1 MNPVDSAPTVSSSLA
16 TQRVAVR
23 ILGLDGRGCAGLSSH
38 AIEIAMRAQVLVGG
52 ERHLAFFPQHAGT
65 QIVLGKK
72 ISETLDEVASLAE
85 ESDVCILASGDPS
98 FFGVANLVQRK
109 IGRDHVEV
117 IPAVSAM
124 QLAFARAQ
132 LPWSSAK
139 LVSLHGRPMHG
150 VVSRLRHTRTAG
162 FFTDARNSPS
172 AIARHLL
179 RFGDAGW
186 RATVCESLSM
196 PEERVSRFANLEELR
211 DAVNISDLNVLIL
224 ERTDDEWCS
233 PPAMGFLDED
243 CFSKKMPRAGLITK
257 REVRA
262 LTLAQMRVPP
272 SGIVWDVGAGSGS
285 VSVEAAR
292 LAPEGSVF
300 AIEVDEECIGYCR
313 ENVVAHG
320 ADNVEVIGG
329 LAPKALEDLPR
340 PDSVF
345 IGGTKGSMAAIV
357 DLAARKMNNGGSLV
371 VNAITLESVSAV
383 REAFALVGLVP
394 NVTLL
399 QVSRGAK
406 LAHYLRY
413 EALNPIHIFSATVE
427 RPSTRCGDQ
436 A

>member
-1 MNPVDSAPTVSSSLA
+1 MNPACSSPTAPASLA
-16 TQRVAVR
+16 RQRVAVR

-52 ERHLAFFPQHAGT
+52 ERHLAFFPQHPGT

-72 ISETLDEVASLAE
+72 ISETLDEVAALAD

-109 IGRDHVEV
+109 IGRDQVEV

-132 LPWSSAK
+132 LPWNSAK
-139 LVSLHGRPMHG
+139 LVSLHGRPLHG

-162 FFTDARNSPS
+162 IFTDARNSPS

-179 RFGDAGW
+179 RFGETRW
-186 RATVCESLSM
+186 KATVCESLSM

-211 DAVNISDLNVLIL
+211 DAVDIADLNVLIL
-224 ERTDDEWCS
+224 ERADDAWSS
-233 PPAMGFLDED
+233 PPVMGFLDEE

-262 LTLAQMRVPP
+262 LTLAQMRIPP
-272 SGIVWDVGAGSGS
+272 SGVVWDIGAGSGS

-292 LAPEGSVF
+292 LAPDGSVF

-320 ADNVEVIGG
+320 ADNVEVISG
-329 LAPKALEDLPR
+329 LAPEALEDLPN

-357 DLAARKMNNGGSLV
+357 ELVARRMNNGGSLV
-371 VNAITLESVSAV
+371 VNAITMESVSGV
-383 REAFALVGLVP
+383 REAFTKVGLIP
-394 NVTLL
+394 SVTLL
-399 QVSRGAK
+399 QISRGAK

-413 EALNPIHIFSATVE
+413 EALNPIHIFSATVD
-427 RPSTRCGDQ
+427 RRSAHCGDQ
-436 A
+436 T